1 MKWFS
6 DQPKSIRRHLLLP
19 LLVTFMLLWFMM
31 MSLITQYTYLE
42 IGKDVRIIEKTLLSE
57 INAQQE
63 IYQRNVTPLEAE
75 ANHILRMN
83 LNDIAYRQLENVDG
97 GISLSLRTNEG
108 YIKNQYAWGWG
119 HFDGIDEG
127 QRWYFSFDE
136 GLDEDGQIQLAQWL
150 DNHRE
155 SSYYV
160 LYPKQEDSSIARIT
174 GIEKPGHEIMIQ
186 KIEIIDNNHAVDVM
200 VETNASGE
208 SKVWD
213 FKYIQIKSVLTNY
226 TPIKNNIRTMK
237 QRLDD
242 YKEAFVRGEEMLQR
256 PNPLASDDDHVFADL
271 SNDHIISCVVI
282 ECDEMQVAI
291 KKNSFL
297 YLWSFLLTISILIML
312 AIVLSKKISKPVK
325 ELCLAIETNQPCKDT
340 TIIELNTLAH
350 AFNTAQEKLA
360 GQIQK
365 EKDFTRY
372 AAHELKTPL
381 SILKAYAEC
390 IQEDVLPE
398 NKEAYLKVILE
409 ESDRMS
415 DLVNDLL
422 SMARLEAGVQLKLE
436 TFSFTSFIKKYI
448 QDIELVLKQKQIH
461 LALDLADLNICADK
475 TYVYKI
481 LNNLMSNAIRHTPL
495 GGHIHIA
502 LSMQQQAMILTVENE
517 GKQIPEAYLTK
528 IFEPFYRI
536 DEARNRQDGG
546 TGLGLAIVHQAM
558 LAHGGSCEVENT
570 AHGVCFKMLFP
581 KS

>member
-6 DQPKSIRRHLLLP
+6 NQPKSIRRHLLLP

-63 IYQRNVTPLEAE
+63 IYQRNVTPLKAE

-119 HFDGIDEG
+119 HLDGIDEG

-136 GLDEDGQIQLAQWL
+136 GLDEDGQIQLAKWL

-256 PNPLASDDDHVFADL
+256 PNPLASDDDHVFADS

-398 NKEAYLKVILE
+398 KKEAYLKVILE

-436 TFSFTSFIKKYI
+436 TFSFTSFIQKYI

-461 LALDLADLNICADK
+461 LALDLADLTICADK

-502 LSMQQQAMILTVENE
+502 LSMQQQAIILTVENE

-570 AHGVCFKMLFP
+570 AHGVCFKMIFP